1 MLPIRRL
8 LLRDLLA
15 LMAGVVALILGISW
29 LNEQA
34 GLSRQAEARAQ
45 TALEHL
51 NQRLLQQLKDSQ
63 SLGNLVEVYWRNG
76 SLDPARPDEAARLLL
91 PLLLT
96 HPAITSLNLARA
108 DGPSLLFLRQ
118 EGEWSMR
125 ELLEPGPSA
134 RIRWHRLG
142 RAPRVEPW
150 RGMAYDPRVR
160 PWYSQAA
167 QAGGPTWTPPYTF
180 YTTKDPGI
188 TYTLPIRDSHGLQ
201 GVAALD
207 FLLDDLTTVVWATQ
221 PTSRSRCLILDGNGR
236 ALVLPNDPAFHLSEA
251 RRSAFLK
258 TIGPGF
264 LQPQWK
270 LLSEANGPGKAFGS
284 RVQGESILGLVKEFN
299 ELPGI
304 QWQLLLS
311 VPVADL
317 LGPAWGRISS
327 LLILGVISLGLS
339 IWRILVIA
347 RRVAGPITLLGSAAE
362 ALGQGQQ
369 PPRVRSRISEI
380 RSLDRA
386 LQQASGSLSEQSRL
400 QRQLE
405 HSQRMESVGTLAGG
419 IAHDVNNQLAVILGQ
434 LHLCREGLSEE
445 HSALMRIQRAED
457 ALHRCA
463 QTTKALLSFSH
474 KSRPELRALDLNT
487 LVQETA
493 TILEHLL
500 GGRIRLVLALAPDL
514 PLIHGDGVQ
523 LEQVIINL
531 SVNARDAM
539 PEGGLLSLTTRLCED
554 GRVIF
559 EVQDSGPGF
568 SEAILPRLFE
578 PFFTTKAPG
587 KGTGLGLAM
596 VYAIVKAHHGQIQAA
611 NSPDG
616 GALFRITLPP
626 SPAEAASTSAPP
638 PKRRS
643 NHPRL
648 MGKRVLI
655 VEDEPLLRELLS
667 EALTLAHMHATAA
680 QDGAVAW
687 KIWQQ
692 QNGFD
697 IVISDQR
704 MPECTGMEL
713 LQQIRATGSEVPFI
727 LASGQGLE
735 DAETTLDQDPHL
747 RLLPKPFNIS
757 SLLPT
762 MENLITTDP

>member
-34 GLSRQAEARAQ
+34 SLSRQAEARAQ

-51 NQRLLQQLKDSQ
+51 NQRLLQQMKDSQ
-63 SLGNLVEVYWRNG
+63 SLGDLVEAYWRNG

-118 EGEWSMR
+118 KGEWSMR
-125 ELLEPGPSA
+125 ELLEPGPAA

-142 RAPRVEPW
+142 RAPQVEAW
-150 RGMAYDPRVR
+150 GLMTYDPRTR
-160 PWYSQAA
+160 PWYSLAA
-167 QAGGPTWTPPYTF
+167 KGGVPTWTPPYTF

-188 TYTLPIRDSHGLQ
+188 TFTLPIRDSKGLR

-207 FLLDDLTTVVWATQ
+207 FLLDDLTAMVWSIQ
-221 PTSRSRCLILDGNGR
+221 PTSHSRCLILDGGGR
-236 ALVLPNDPAFHLSEA
+236 ALVLPNDPAFSAADA

-264 LQPQWK
+264 LEPQWK
-270 LLSEANGPGKAFGS
+270 LLNTAKDPGKAFGFKTK
-284 RVQGESILGLVKEFN
+284 GESVLGLVMEFDK
-299 ELPGI
+299 LPGI
-304 QWQLLLS
+304 HWHLLLS

-317 LGPAWGRISS
+317 LGPVWGRIYS
-327 LLILGVISLGLS
+327 LLILGLISLGLS

-347 RRVAGPITLLGSAAE
+347 RRVADPITQLGSAAE

-369 PPRVRSRISEI
+369 PRRVRSRISEI

-386 LQQASGSLSEQSRL
+386 LQQASGSLKVQSRL

-445 HSALMRIQRAED
+445 HSALVRIQRAED

-493 TILEHLL
+493 TVLEHLL
-500 GGRIRLVLALAPDL
+500 GGRIRLVLALAPNL
-514 PLIHGDGVQ
+514 PPIHGDGVQ

-539 PEGGLLSLTTRLCED
+539 AEGGLLSLTTRLSED
-554 GRVIF
+554 GRVVF

-596 VYAIVKAHHGQIQAA
+596 VYAIVKAHHGQIQAENA
-611 NSPDG
+611 PDG

-626 SPAEAASTSAPP
+626 SPAEAASAAVPP
-638 PKRRS
+638 PRHRS
-643 NHPRL
+643 SHPRL
-648 MGKRVLI
+648 VGKRVLV
-655 VEDEPLLRELLS
+655 VEDEPLLRELLA
-667 EALTLAHMHATAA
+667 EALTLARMHATAA
-680 QDGAVAW
+680 QNGAVAW
-687 KIWQQ
+687 QFWQDQ
-692 QNGFD
+692 KGFD

-713 LQQIRATGSEVPFI
+713 LQRIRMTGSDVPFI

-735 DAETTLDQDPHL
+735 EAEAVLDQDPRL

-762 MENLITTDP
+762 MENLIPTEQ